1 MSAPK
6 LPNSIR
12 LSSSNLKSVQ
22 YKPEQAILQIEFH
35 NGSTYEYHNV
45 TPGEYSA
52 LINADSHGEHF
63 ARHFR
68 NRNFKRI
75 T

>member
-1 MSAPK
+1 
-6 LPNSIR
+6 
-12 LSSSNLKSVQ
+12 VQ